1 MKDHVITIQIFEQHL
16 YLRQPGYGT
25 SYITGKY
32 MLEKIVTEYAE
43 KLEKENKK
51 FTLNEFFKKFNEAGS
66 IPIKLARWEILDKI
80 DYDG

>member
-1 MKDHVITIQIFEQHL
+1 
-16 YLRQPGYGT
+16 
-25 SYITGKY
+25 

-51 FTLNEFFKKFNEAGS
+51 FTLNEFFKKFNESGS

>member
-1 MKDHVITIQIFEQHL
+1 
-16 YLRQPGYGT
+16 
-25 SYITGKY
+25 

-51 FTLNEFFKKFNEAGS
+51 FTLNEFFKKFNEVGS

-80 DYDG
+80 DNDG